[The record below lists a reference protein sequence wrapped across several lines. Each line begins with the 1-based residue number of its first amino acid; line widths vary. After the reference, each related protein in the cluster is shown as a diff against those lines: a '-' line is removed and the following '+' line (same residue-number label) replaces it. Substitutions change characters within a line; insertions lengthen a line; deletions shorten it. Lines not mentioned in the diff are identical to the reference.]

1 LKTDGKGFVQM
12 NNKKFNPIGI
22 ILSEIVGYDIKKLK
36 AVVDQCPW
44 HSVSDEQLH
53 KMLHDEIAMPWR
65 LQANLCEYALKKI
78 EGWEDLNCE
87 EFETYARL
95 IVHLEW
101 FLNNKKM
108 HIQWQKR
115 LQALVDEYIDI
126 LSVE

>member
-1 LKTDGKGFVQM
+1 M

-44 HSVSDEQLH
+44 HSISDEELR
-53 KMLHDEIAMPWR
+53 KMLCGELSMPWR
-65 LQANLCEYALKKI
+65 LQANLCEYAIREYEGLEFLECKEFDVYPRLVKHLK
-78 EGWEDLNCE
+78 
-87 EFETYARL
+87 
-95 IVHLEW
+95 W
-101 FLNNKKM
+101 FLTNKKK

>member
-1 LKTDGKGFVQM
+1 M

-44 HSVSDEQLH
+44 HSVSDEQLR